1 MRDPALVL
9 PVPDIEPRGPP
20 TTTASMLGIHVAGR
34 RVLRSGD
41 APPHRDEGATMTSR
55 QHIIE
60 LEEKF
65 WRTMVDRDVDTA
77 TGMMADTA
85 IVTSAQGAA
94 MIDSGTFARMMKE
107 GTWKLHS
114 FKLDKPQV
122 KFNGGDMAI
131 IGYEVTEKLT
141 VDDKPLELIAYD
153 ASVWI
158 RVDGEWKCALHTESV
173 KGDPFGRDPAR
184 A

>member
-1 MRDPALVL
+1 MA
-9 PVPDIEPRGPP
+9 
-20 TTTASMLGIHVAGR
+20 
-34 RVLRSGD
+34 
-41 APPHRDEGATMTSR
+41 SR
-55 QHIIE
+55 QDIIE
-60 LEEKF
+60 LEKKF
-65 WRTMVDRDVDTA
+65 WQTMVDRDVDTA
-77 TGMMADTA
+77 TSMMAGTA
-85 IVTSAQGAA
+85 IITGAQGAA
-94 MIDSGTFARMMKE
+94 TIDAKAFASMMKE